1 LTLGLVFQISAKDNY
16 IPAFPF
22 FVIDDNMNTF
32 DPDRSRSIMGYLSD
46 KAEYVLV
53 SQPVPPSEQEDI
65 AIKYGF
71 N

>member
-1 LTLGLVFQISAKDNY
+1 
-16 IPAFPF
+16 
-22 FVIDDNMNTF
+22 MNTF

-53 SQPVPPSEQEDI
+53 SQPVPPSEQENLVVE
-65 AIKYGF
+65 YGF